1 MTVHFI
7 TASRGGDEPH
17 VTSGDDARQNVAHI
31 GNVNYV
37 GKTGDQLSASM
48 TSSNTLRILSGDG
61 WICGRHWS
69 VDGFEDVTIEN
80 GNPGYNR
87 KDLVVFHA
95 ETSPSDNGYITV
107 IKGEET
113 TGDAVVP
120 TYAEGDLNEGDTV
133 AEMPLY
139 VVSLTGVSVGDPE
152 PQFDVLMPY
161 NEFRTSI
168 AQHSTTET
176 QTDKTW
182 IDGKPIYRKILRMGP
197 TNQGGST
204 SIAHAIDYDIITHC
218 EAIAYYDVGTCIP
231 IPRIGFEGN
240 TRDTG
245 YDTNYFIDSA
255 NIIVQSGNKVHY
267 DTVFFIVE
275 YTKA

>member
-7 TASRGGDEPH
+7 TASRGGGKPH

-31 GNVNYV
+31 GNVSYV

-61 WICGRHWS
+61 WICGRHWA
-69 VDGFEDVTIEN
+69 VDGFEDVTIDN

-120 TYAEGDLNEGDTV
+120 TYTEGDLNEGDTV

-152 PQFDVLMPY
+152 PQFDVLVPY

-168 AQHSTTET
+168 VRAVSVYVGAENLAVNRSRYVNTSE
-176 QTDKTW
+176 
-182 IDGKPIYRKILRMGP
+182 IEGYYPIAGI
-197 TNQGGST
+197 
-204 SIAHAIDYDIITHC
+204 YD
-218 EAIAYYDVGTCIP
+218 
-231 IPRIGFEGN
+231 RGN
-240 TRDTG
+240 TEPAVVASGVSYTAGTSPFIRLINTDTRTLSVSG
-245 YDTNYFIDSA
+245 AVTFIFVRSDVLGLLA
-255 NIIVQSGNKVHY
+255 GVNKRRH
-267 DTVFFIVE
+267 E
-275 YTKA
+275 P

>member
-48 TSSNTLRILSGDG
+48 TSSNTLRILSG
-61 WICGRHWS
+61 
-69 VDGFEDVTIEN
+69 DGFEDVTIEN

-168 AQHSTTET
+168 DPESATITEL
-176 QTDKTW
+176 KTNVRMFNYGHMH
-182 IDGKPIYRKILRMGP
+182 IVQMYGYSLPSGNHALGTLPDGLKPIKNMSFDGALSSDTTDHTGNMW
-197 TNQGGST
+197 
-204 SIAHAIDYDIITHC
+204 ITHNG
-218 EAIAYYDVGTCIP
+218 EIYAHK
-231 IPRIGFEGN
+231 N
-240 TRDTG
+240 TSSSDT
-245 YDTNYFIDSA
+245 F
-255 NIIVQSGNKVHY
+255 SGQM
-267 DTVFFIVE
+267 VFFTE
-275 YTKA
+275 

>member
-1 MTVHFI
+1 
-7 TASRGGDEPH
+7 
-17 VTSGDDARQNVAHI
+17 
-31 GNVNYV
+31 
-37 GKTGDQLSASM
+37 
-48 TSSNTLRILSGDG
+48 
-61 WICGRHWS
+61 
-69 VDGFEDVTIEN
+69 
-80 GNPGYNR
+80 
-87 KDLVVFHA
+87 
-95 ETSPSDNGYITV
+95 
-107 IKGEET
+107 
-113 TGDAVVP
+113 
-120 TYAEGDLNEGDTV
+120 
-133 AEMPLY
+133 
-139 VVSLTGVSVGDPE
+139 
-152 PQFDVLMPY
+152 
-161 NEFRTSI
+161 
-168 AQHSTTET
+168 
-176 QTDKTW
+176 
-182 IDGKPIYRKILRMGP
+182 MGT